1 MLIFRAFFIRRSDF
15 VNYFRNLKAYTLVF
29 GRKKQ
34 DLIFKFYNLYNRRE
48 LK

>member
-1 MLIFRAFFIRRSDF
+1 MLIFRAFFIRRSNF
-15 VNYFRNLKAYTLVF
+15 YKELLRFKAYTLVF

-34 DLIFKFYNLYNRRE
+34 DLIFKFYNLYNKRE